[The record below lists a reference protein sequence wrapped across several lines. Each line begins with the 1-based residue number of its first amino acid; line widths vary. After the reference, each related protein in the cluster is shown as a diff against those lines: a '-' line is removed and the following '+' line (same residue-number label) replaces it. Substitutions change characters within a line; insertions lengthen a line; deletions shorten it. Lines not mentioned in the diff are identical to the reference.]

1 MGLTLAEA
9 WITIIGFAVIMYV
22 ILDGFDLGIGIMFPI
37 FSKNLHRSLMLSTI
51 IPVWDGNQTW
61 LVFGGACMYGAFPKA
76 FASTMPVIYFPM
88 ILMLIALVFRGVA
101 FEFRMKA
108 HKTRY
113 IWDLSFFLGSS
124 VAAFSQGV
132 ILGTYVQGFGPVAP
146 SYQTVPHYQWLTVFS
161 FMTGIGTMC
170 GYVLLG
176 CCWLIIK
183 TTGPLQRQV
192 YRVAQYACMAVAIFM
207 VAFSI
212 WTPFLSEVHFARWLS
227 LDKIMYLSVLPAV
240 TGFFFLVNWFS
251 IIKRYELLPMLSAV
265 GIFLCGAVGIVIS
278 IYPYIVPHSMTIQ
291 QAASAPH
298 ALEFMLIGAC
308 ISMPVLLFFTMNSY
322 FVFRGKVE
330 KPIHY

>member
-9 WITIIGFAVIMYV
+9 WIAIIGFAVIMYV

-37 FSKNLHRSLMLSTI
+37 FPKKLHRSLMLSTI

-61 LVFGGACMYGAFPKA
+61 LFFGGACMYGAFPKA

-146 SYQTVPHYQWLTVFS
+146 SYQTVPHYQWLTIFS

-212 WTPFLSEVHFARWLS
+212 WTPFLSEVHFSRWLS

-251 IIKRYELLPMLSAV
+251 IIKRY
-265 GIFLCGAVGIVIS
+265 
-278 IYPYIVPHSMTIQ
+278 
-291 QAASAPH
+291 
-298 ALEFMLIGAC
+298 
-308 ISMPVLLFFTMNSY
+308 
-322 FVFRGKVE
+322 
-330 KPIHY
+330 